1 MLTSKARVVLMVLPF
16 GALHAQSARKIRA
29 DSTQSFVAAE
39 VSYVDF
45 RGSIDPWRLAS
56 LSFGHHSPVGTLI
69 GRLNYANRFATS
81 GTQLE
86 GDSYPRLNSTTYAY
100 LNLGYSDAKIFP
112 SWRYGAEI
120 FKSLPYAWEAS
131 LGVRE
136 LRFPDNPVT
145 LFTGTVG
152 KYFDNYWVS
161 ARPFV
166 RFKSSGNE
174 AAVGITARRYFA
186 DADHFV
192 GLRASYGNAPSDQIT
207 PDQLARTRSYS
218 ADVHGSGGP
227 WARGVGTW
235 AVGFAHEELAARS
248 IRRSWTA
255 TLGMKIGL

>member
-1 MLTSKARVVLMVLPF
+1 MRICKARAVLVLLPF
-16 GALHAQSARKIRA
+16 SALHAQVAKKIRV
-29 DSTQSFVAAE
+29 DSTQGFVAAE

-45 RGSIDPWRLAS
+45 RGSINPWRLAS
-56 LSFGHHSPVGTLI
+56 LSVGAHAPGGSLI

-81 GTQLE
+81 GAQFE
-86 GDSYPRLNSTTYAY
+86 VDEYPRLNATTYAY
-100 LNLGYSDAKIFP
+100 LNLGYSAAQIFP

-120 FKSLPYAWEAS
+120 FKSLPYSLEAS
-131 LGVRE
+131 LGFRE

-166 RFKSSGNE
+166 RFRPSGTE
-174 AAVGITARRYFA
+174 ASAGITARRYFA
-186 DADHFV
+186 DADHFAGV
-192 GLRASYGNAPSDQIT
+192 RASYGNSPSDQVT

-218 ADVHGSGGP
+218 MDIHGSGGP
-227 WARGVGTW
+227 WRRGVATW
-235 AVGFAHEELAARS
+235 ALGFAHEQLAARN

>member
-1 MLTSKARVVLMVLPF
+1 MMLPVC
-16 GALHAQSARKIRA
+16 ALNAQTAKKIRV

-39 VSYVDF
+39 VGYVDF
-45 RGSIDPWRLAS
+45 RGSIDPWKLAS
-56 LSFGHHSPVGTLI
+56 ISVGHHSPVGSAI
-69 GRLNYANRFATS
+69 GRLNYANRFSTS

-86 GDSYPRLNSTTYAY
+86 ADAYPRLNPTTYAY
-100 LNLGYSDAKIFP
+100 VNLGYSDAKIFP

-131 LGVRE
+131 LGFRE
-136 LRFPDNPVT
+136 LRFPHNPVT

-166 RFKSSGNE
+166 RFKSTGNE
-174 AAVGITARRYFA
+174 ASAGITARRYFA
-186 DADHFV
+186 DADHYV
-192 GLRASYGNAPSDQIT
+192 GMRASYGNAPSDQIT
-207 PDQLARTRSYS
+207 PDQLSRTRSYS

-227 WARGVGTW
+227 WERGVATW
-235 AVGFAHEELAARS
+235 SLGVAHEELAAHA
-248 IRRSWTA
+248 IRRSWTG